1 MSGSMRYVKLDA
13 EMKWKITISVVLVI
27 LVVGSGIG
35 IYVLN
40 QRNVNDL
47 VEQGEKVNLLVLGID
62 HIEGAEARR
71 SDTMMVASID
81 PENNRASLI
90 SIPRDLY
97 LRYPD
102 GNFRRVNAAY
112 AIDGAGLAAKMVSNF
127 LGVPID
133 FHLVVDYEGF
143 KEIVDLMGGVDI
155 TVDERLEYTD
165 EAAGLNIDIEAGEQT
180 LDGNEAMGYVRYRA
194 DQSDLQR
201 ISRQQKFLKA
211 LLQGGVQMEGWS
223 QVKNLIDTG
232 RKYTKTNLSLMD
244 MYDLGRT
251 VQSLGMEDF
260 EMSTLSGKPERV
272 DNKSVLLPRIVET
285 RRVVAQEINGLS
297 IQSKADAGVY
307 VLNGEGANYLARNAA
322 DKLTGLGFTVTGTD
336 NAERF
341 DYEKS
346 YLVTLNEE
354 GEEMAESVSQE
365 LDFDLETVRE
375 DDFEDTMTAL
385 EGAGVSLPDG
395 TNLLLIMGE
404 GSTDFVS

>member
-1 MSGSMRYVKLDA
+1 MHYVKLEA

-40 QRNVNDL
+40 QRNVNEL
-47 VEQGEKVNLLVLGID
+47 VKEGERVNLLVLGID

-81 PENNRASLI
+81 PENNRASLV

-102 GNFRRVNAAY
+102 DNFRRVNAAY
-112 AIDGAGLAAKMVSNF
+112 AIDGADLATELVSNF

-143 KEIVDLMGGVDI
+143 KEVVDLMGGVDI
-155 TVDERLEYTD
+155 TVDERLQYTD
-165 EAAGLNIDIEAGEQT
+165 EAAGLNIDIEPGQQT
-180 LDGNEAMGYVRYRA
+180 LDGEEAMGYVRYRGN
-194 DQSDLQR
+194 QSDLQR

-223 QVKNLIDTG
+223 EVKNLIDTG
-232 RKYTKTNLSLMD
+232 RKYTNTNLSLMD

-260 EMSTLSGKPERV
+260 DMVTLSGKPEMV

-285 RRVVAQEINGLS
+285 RRVVAQEINGMS
-297 IQSKADAGVY
+297 IKSKADAGVY
-307 VLNGEGANYLARNAA
+307 VLNGEGANFLARNTA
-322 DKLTGLGFTVTGTD
+322 DRLTELGYTVTGTD
-336 NAERF
+336 NADRF
-341 DYEKS
+341 DYEQS

-354 GEEMAESVSQE
+354 GAELADSLTEE
-365 LDFDLETVRE
+365 LDFLVETVRE
-375 DDFEDTMTAL
+375 EDFQDTMAAL
-385 EGAGVSLPDG
+385 EGSGVNPTNG

-404 GSTDFVS
+404 GSTSFVS